1 MKKILIILGVAVVV
15 MTAGIAIANEMAMK
29 ADVPHNGIT
38 VFEAITI
45 YDSGPLALSSRAHEP
60 GPGLALDNDVT
71 LFAAGPV
78 STDVN
83 YKTAPVTS
91 KAAEGMAAGGLQEE
105 RPGMELH
112 NGITIFNNAA
122 VEAN

>member
-1 MKKILIILGVAVVV
+1 MLVLTVAGS
-15 MTAGIAIANEMAMK
+15 AFAREMEMK
-29 ADVPHNGIT
+29 AEVSHNGIT